1 MKGVDAKVMAK
12 MVITQLP
19 LKCPAEASVVG
30 AIYKKMYRRNGYSIS
45 LFEMNFKK
53 IDWIIIVR

>member
-30 AIYKKMYRRNGYSIS
+30 AIYKKCIG
-45 LFEMNFKK
+45 EMVTRFRYLK
-53 IDWIIIVR
+53 